1 MDLTF
6 MNLVVL
12 FSLGFVMC
20 FIMLLS
26 FIVGAYVVYRT
37 KRDSHEPFFTFRAPE
52 GDAGQAAGFYDHEAG
67 DEDIP
72 LGGNVDK
79 ILYGS
84 PERRSQL
91 IETLRAK
98 EEENKDDR
106 A

>member
-6 MNLVVL
+6 INLVVL

-20 FIMLLS
+20 FIMMLS
-26 FIVGAYVVYRT
+26 FVIGAYVVYRT
-37 KRDSHEPFFTFRAPE
+37 KRDSHEPFINFRAPD

-72 LGGNVDK
+72 LGGDVDK

-84 PERRSQL
+84 PERRSQIL
-91 IETLRAK
+91 EHMRSK
-98 EEENKDDR
+98 YEEDKNDR